1 MMTGL
6 RRTLFHRTTVFRIL
20 SSSLPLLTMVM
31 VLMAAAGQQ
40 RRCCGVGVQAFLAPA
55 AVVVVQRSATNLPSS
70 TSSTLQTVLTVSKKP
85 NTKLSAFATADA
97 EGIQRARNND
107 EDDSSSSWTPV
118 QGGFLPRFRTPKS
131 VVPLVREI
139 RTLEEY
145 RQYVVQPPDTITV
158 VRFYAPWCR
167 ACKAVQPKFQRLSR
181 QYASASTAAAVV
193 TSDNDNSNHRSRPS
207 VQFVEVPLTAETA
220 VLHTGLGVP
229 SLPYGHIY
237 SNGLLVEERK
247 MNKHVFAE
255 FEAVLQTYVQGYCP
269 VQYNTDTGAV
279 EWLRE

>member
-1 MMTGL
+1 ML
-6 RRTLFHRTTVFRIL
+6 
-20 SSSLPLLTMVM
+20 M
-31 VLMAAAGQQ
+31 VLIAAAAQQ
-40 RRCCGVGVQAFLAPA
+40 RRCCGAGVQAFLAPA
-55 AVVVVQRSATNLPSS
+55 AVAVHRSASLSS
-70 TSSTLQTVLTVSKKP
+70 SISSTLLTVLTVSNKP

-97 EGIQRARNND
+97 EDIQRARNND
-107 EDDSSSSWTPV
+107 EDDSSSSSWTPV

-131 VVPLVREI
+131 AVPLVREI

-145 RQYVVQPPDTITV
+145 RQYVVQPHDTITV

-167 ACKAVQPKFQRLSR
+167 ACKAVQPKFQRISR
-181 QYASASTAAAVV
+181 QYASAAAVASEHDK
-193 TSDNDNSNHRSRPS
+193 TNHRSSQS

-220 VLHTGLGVP
+220 VLHSGLGVP

-255 FEAVLQTYVQGYCP
+255 FEAVLQTYVQGSCP
-269 VQYNTDTGAV
+269 VQYNHDTGVV